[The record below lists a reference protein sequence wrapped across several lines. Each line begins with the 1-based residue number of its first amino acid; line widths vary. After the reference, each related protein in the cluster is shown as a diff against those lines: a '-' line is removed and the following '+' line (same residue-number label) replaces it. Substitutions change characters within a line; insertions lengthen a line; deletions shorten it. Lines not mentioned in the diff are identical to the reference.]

1 MNDHEIYRKCENF
14 LLFELENLQQALDG
28 AEKTI
33 NGKGR
38 LIIYSMGLVLNCC
51 AMVRDSG
58 LEVSPLERNDA
69 GDMRKA
75 LEDTGSYA
83 VIESLLSKKVLEQV
97 QNSTQ
102 IVVRITTALR
112 DGKYILYRVIKKY
125 QTSPNFRINYLNKI
139 GESQD

>member
-1 MNDHEIYRKCENF
+1 
-14 LLFELENLQQALDG
+14 
-28 AEKTI
+28 
-33 NGKGR
+33 
-38 LIIYSMGLVLNCC
+38 
-51 AMVRDSG
+51 MVRDPG